1 MIVDCHTH
9 WAPRYYD
16 QADRDPARWFAVL
29 KKHGVTHAVVL
40 PLVGLSDDTVLRQDN
55 DDVASV
61 CGASN
66 GRMIPLCTVN
76 PWSGE
81 EAVQELRRCLEERH
95 VRGIKFHPWL
105 QGISP
110 GTEEMGRLC
119 EMAADFGVPVF
130 FHDGTPCFSLPS
142 QIALL
147 ARRHPRT
154 RFILGHCGLL
164 EHWREAIAAL
174 HHAENL
180 WGCLC
185 SPHWAA
191 LREILRRCDR
201 DRLVWGSDHG
211 FSSADV
217 VGYRQGLVDLM
228 DLSDDDR
235 EAIFSR
241 NPARL
246 FALSGEAG

>member
-9 WAPRYYD
+9 WAPRYHA
-16 QADRDPARWFAVL
+16 QAGSDPAQWFAVL
-29 KKHGVTHAVVL
+29 QKHGVTHAVVL
-40 PLVGLSDDTVLRQDN
+40 PMVGLCDDTVLEQDN
-55 DDVASV
+55 DDVAAACS
-61 CGASN
+61 ASA
-66 GRMIPLCTVN
+66 GRMIPFATVN

-81 EAVQELRRCLEERH
+81 AAVAEFRRCLETLH
-95 VRGIKFHPWL
+95 VRGLKFHPWL

-110 GTEEMGRLC
+110 NTEEMDRLSD
-119 EMAADFGVPVF
+119 MAGASGVPVL
-130 FHDGTPCFSLPS
+130 FHDGTPPFSLPS

-147 ARRHPRT
+147 ARRHPHT
-154 RFILGHCGLL
+154 RFVLGHCGLL
-164 EHWREAIAAL
+164 EHWREAIAAM

-185 SPHWAA
+185 SPHLAG
-191 LREILRRCDR
+191 LSEIVRRSDR

-211 FSSADV
+211 FSLADA
-217 VGYRQGLVDLM
+217 VGYRKGLLELTGLADA
-228 DLSDDDR
+228 DR

-246 FALSGEAG
+246 LGLDG